1 MGGIGISLMGAMA
14 KGAIQGQSEKR
25 AVIGAVFRATMP
37 VPALILPCPD
47 QTGNGWPVDRIMEIG
62 SVPCPVA
69 SPTGK

>member
-1 MGGIGISLMGAMA
+1 
-14 KGAIQGQSEKR
+14 
-25 AVIGAVFRATMP
+25 VFRATMP

-47 QTGNGWPVDRIMEIG
+47 QTDNGWPVDRIMEIG